1 MGKGLSWICPNCGYE
16 FSAVLGLG
24 FRYPRVCHQLV
35 QKARAG
41 AYGAEWQDLV
51 ETYPGTFLDGDRVL
65 LRCENCGSYDNE
77 ALLTAYIPKDAE
89 LQAKPIPEKQW
100 TVPEKEGYELY
111 GVYEHR
117 CKDCGGKMRVFL
129 EQELFEKKDDEICPR
144 CKTALKLKDFYWW
157 D

>member
-1 MGKGLSWICPNCGYE
+1 MGEGFSWICPNCGYA
-16 FSAVLGLG
+16 FSAEVGVG
-24 FRYPRVCHQLV
+24 FRYPWVCHQLI

-100 TVPEKEGYELY
+100 IVAPEKEGYELY

-129 EQELFEKKDDEICPR
+129 EQEFFEKKTTRYARVARQPES
-144 CKTALKLKDFYWW
+144 
-157 D
+157 

>member
-1 MGKGLSWICPNCGYE
+1 M
-16 FSAVLGLG
+16 
-24 FRYPRVCHQLV
+24 
-35 QKARAG
+35 
-41 AYGAEWQDLV
+41 
-51 ETYPGTFLDGDRVL
+51 L

-100 TVPEKEGYELY
+100 TVPEEEGYELY

-129 EQELFEKKDDEICPR
+129 EQELFEKKVDEICPH
-144 CKTALKLKDFYWW
+144 CKTALKLKDFYCW